1 MAKMPDVTIT
11 SERRKEQRKR
21 PLGLVYVEL
30 SSINGGMLR
39 DLSEQGF
46 AMRAMMPLRPGDSTP
61 FGFSL
66 DPETRLEGQCK
77 VLWVEEDGRVAG
89 MEFTEVSQE
98 LRKTVREWLVEN
110 SYPAPSASSPEKPA
124 VHETSTL
131 QELREEL
138 RSVTPNVHSAERA
151 EKGSGHSRPQTGSKE
166 EFRSIPVQTRNGE
179 PVFIEPSNSVTAVSM
194 PTSAP
199 APELSPEAEA
209 PSKFEAMAILP
220 ELESAPEDVILD
232 PRIARSGI
240 SLAIKMMF
248 FLALLA
254 CAVVFHR
261 QLGNAVIWLG
271 QKIAGSDLPEISYV
285 PKIDESSSASQ
296 ATPPAVA
303 PPASVSN
310 PSPPATEA
318 TNSAATDM
326 EPPPSADAAA
336 SSATSK
342 RSIEVP
348 PVIQNTSPQTAKNP
362 PIAAPIVPVPLSAK
376 DRNTAFSPPGT
387 AAPDQAGQQ
396 EYLAAQEILKDKHS
410 TSGAS
415 EAVRLLWV
423 AVEKGNSGAEVTLA
437 ELYHKGHGVARSCD
451 QTRILLTA
459 AAKKGNAEAQRL
471 LDQFLKEGCE

>member
-1 MAKMPDVTIT
+1 MPDVTIT
-11 SERRKEQRKR
+11 SERRKERRKR

-30 SSINGGMLR
+30 SSTNGGMLR

-66 DPETRLEGQCK
+66 DPETRLEGHCK

-98 LRKTVREWLVEN
+98 LPKTVREWLVEN
-110 SYPAPSASSPEKPA
+110 SYAAPSASSPAKPA
-124 VHETSTL
+124 MNETSTL

-138 RSVTPNVHSAERA
+138 RSITPNVHSAERA
-151 EKGSGHSRPQTGSKE
+151 EKGPERSRAGTSAKE
-166 EFRSIPVQTRNGE
+166 EFRPIPVQTRNGE
-179 PVFIEPSNSVTAVSM
+179 PVFIEPSNSAAA
-194 PTSAP
+194 TSTSTP
-199 APELSPEAEA
+199 APVSESSPESEP
-209 PSKFEAMAILP
+209 PSKFETLAILP

-261 QLGNAVIWLG
+261 QFGNAVIWLG
-271 QKIAGSDLPEISYV
+271 QKIAGSDVPEISYA
-285 PKIDESSSASQ
+285 PKIDESSSASP

-310 PSPPATEA
+310 PFPPATET
-318 TNSAATDM
+318 TNSAATET

-336 SSATSK
+336 SSATPK
-342 RSIEVP
+342 KSIEVP

-362 PIAAPIVPVPLSAK
+362 STAATAAPVPLPAK
-376 DRNTAFSPPGT
+376 DRNTTFSPPGT

-396 EYLAAQEILKDKHS
+396 EYLAAQEILKDRHS
-410 TSGAS
+410 TSGVS

-423 AVEKGNSGAEVTLA
+423 AVEKGNSGAEVALA

-459 AAKKGNAEAQRL
+459 AAKKGNAEGQRL